1 MSPVSFQAI
10 DKNLEHVFCADYLF
24 EVPGYQRPY
33 SWKTEHAQALFDDI
47 LEFVRSDGNSKKI
60 TELPAY
66 FLGSILLIKKNSDP
80 KADIVDGQQRLTTLT
95 ILLSAIRFL
104 YNEKAVK
111 EAITEVIYQK
121 GNKVTGAENI
131 YRLKLRELDQKFFQE
146 YIQTE
151 DGFERLLA
159 LNEQLKDSQE
169 NIRANARLFAE
180 KLGKLTGE
188 EMSRLAGFIITRC
201 YLVVI
206 TTPDM
211 DSAYRFF
218 SILNGGRGLGLSIND
233 ALKSEVL
240 GKIAE
245 TKRAEYTKKWE
256 DIEDELSRDTLS
268 DLISRVKMIFA

>member
-1 MSPVSFQAI
+1 MSTSFEAA
-10 DKNLEHVFCADYLF
+10 DKDLAHVFCEDYLF
-24 EVPGYQRPY
+24 SVPGYQRPY
-33 SWKTEHAQALFDDI
+33 SWKTEQAQALFDDI
-47 LEFVRSDGNSKKI
+47 LDFMHSAPSTNKN
-60 TELPAY
+60 ELPAY
-66 FLGSILLIKKNSDP
+66 FLGSILLIKKSGEP
-80 KADIVDGQQRLTTLT
+80 EADIVDGQQRLTTLT
-95 ILLSAIRFL
+95 ILLSAIRSL
-104 YNEKAVK
+104 HNERAVK

-131 YRLKLRELDQKFFQE
+131 YRLKLRDRDQGFFQK
-146 YIQTE
+146 YIQAE
-151 DGFERLLA
+151 DGFEKLLVF
-159 LNEQLKDSQE
+159 NEQLKDSQE